1 MKVHVKFN
9 DGMSVHS
16 TNKLSQTNPRPSAVG
31 KRGSESAGHH
41 GKTVRF
47 NDHES
52 FQTTKK
58 TKQFGTKPSE
68 IHAPGETKTP
78 AKGGRPVG
86 PKFSHEMSIASTRR
100 IDNTAR
106 TAGEIGKRGGSKS
119 HAMLHGGPAHGT
131 MTASYKKDSTSA
143 GHAGRMESMR
153 GRART
158 SYER

>member
-1 MKVHVKFN
+1 MKVHAKFN
-9 DGMSVHS
+9 DGMSVRS
-16 TNKLSQTNPRPSAVG
+16 TSQLSQSNPKPSAIG

-41 GKTVRF
+41 GQKIRF
-47 NDHES
+47 AGGES

-106 TAGEIGKRGGSKS
+106 TAGEIGSRGPSKS
-119 HAMLHGGPAHGT
+119 PALLHGKPAHGT

-143 GHAGRMESMR
+143 GHPGRMESMR